1 MKKTNILVIS
11 GVSAVILFVLLTILQ
26 GRITKQEATVT
37 AYISNIDV
45 SRDSKINKNDYK
57 EVKVPVSLAL
67 DTSIIKDSKDLDN
80 KYAREN
86 INKGQLIFKQDVAKK
101 EELKIIDTTIGLERI
116 AVKIK
121 SSENAI
127 AYQVKPKDRVHLYF
141 TGKSAVIKNAF
152 SKYDIEFDMNV
163 SDNILQTKKIISDIE
178 ILGIYDEFGRGYEN
192 SEFSK
197 LDTVVIAVDANKAEM
212 INNLRTQGTFDIT
225 R

>member
-163 SDNILQTKKIISDIE
+163 SDNILQTKKII
-178 ILGIYDEFGRGYEN
+178 
-192 SEFSK
+192 
-197 LDTVVIAVDANKAEM
+197 
-212 INNLRTQGTFDIT
+212 
-225 R
+225 